1 MLRCDCSAYRL
12 AKLQEARDKLQQDLS
27 RQLANSEAKVASLQ
41 TAVQKGEERAA
52 SLELQLN
59 AKATPASGQM
69 LQLTLPYYTLPDH
82 ALLHLTPHLTSP
94 HLTSPHL
101 TSPHLISPYLHE
113 EHPASV
119 QHFLH
124 VRIALHPA
132 QTLLV

>member
-1 MLRCDCSAYRL
+1 
-12 AKLQEARDKLQQDLS
+12 LQQDLS